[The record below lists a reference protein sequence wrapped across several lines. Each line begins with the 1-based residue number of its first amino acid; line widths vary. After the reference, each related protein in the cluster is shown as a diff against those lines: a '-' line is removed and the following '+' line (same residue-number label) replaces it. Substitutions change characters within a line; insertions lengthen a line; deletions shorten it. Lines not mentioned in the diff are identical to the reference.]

1 MLWPVSGSWALEVEV
16 ALRHGLPGKVSH
28 PGALVD
34 PRDGWLQ
41 RNPFSWVNLY
51 FPNAAM
57 VGRRI
62 TAIG

>member
-41 RNPFSWVNLY
+41 RNPFSWYESTPVY
-51 FPNAAM
+51 FPNAAT
-57 VGRRI
+57 V
-62 TAIG
+62 ALDS